1 MYDEENDELNEQ
13 EEQKPEG
20 LSAEQILQNLKSK
33 DAKIRLEAITAL
45 AQVKNKRVVN
55 LLINCLKDPV
65 WNNRSAAANSLVEIG
80 ELSVEP
86 LMSVINSE
94 NEDIRFWSIKILG
107 TLGGAGIPSLAKL
120 LDDPDRDL
128 RLHVVRS
135 LCITPAPGIVEPLIT
150 ALGDADWSVRKH
162 ASEGL
167 EKVGGAAVAKLQKAF
182 QDNLNAMGNDD
193 ICFWS
198 IKVLGSILK
207 KDALPAFTSLLRH
220 EDKNIRFYA
229 VGGIGQTRCEEG
241 VDPLIAAL
249 SDPSWLV
256 RRQAFEMLELMGEPA
271 VEKLKTAFFQG
282 NDDVKYWAVRLIAK
296 IMKGNAVGILK
307 KMLNTPQKEIRFFIV
322 TALGETDD
330 PRAIPTLIEAFKDN
344 FWQIRS
350 QAAEM
355 VSHMK
360 FRAIPSLTAAIS
372 NESED
377 VRYWS
382 VQALGMIG
390 GEAMSSLL
398 VLLDNPDKRMR
409 LFTVKALGNLQNS
422 AIIEPLIKA
431 MGDTSW
437 PVRVAASEILERA
450 GETAIRPLIKAI
462 GSDNANVSFW
472 SQKVL
477 QNFGDQAVQTLI
489 NSLLDK
495 EDKYRMHTIKALGR
509 IGTSN
514 SIKPLLEIL
523 SAGVIEECEII
534 LEAMSDLKNPSLI
547 TFLLETLASSEDV
560 NIITWVSNILGA
572 VKEAGKPVYFKALKN
587 PNTEVR
593 VWACKL
599 LATYEGDDI
608 LKALWFAM
616 QDKEPSVRVQ
626 AVKSLGEIGQGLNVM
641 PYAMKL
647 IVDAEPMV
655 RFEVFRLLGRIGA
668 PAAVIPMLV
677 AFNKEDEQNQK
688 LILDIFNEIESTNF
702 MMSLVI
708 TLEEAEKEMHPLILQ
723 LLEKMCN
730 SPLKRDMLIKNMEN
744 AGVTTIYWIVQVIG
758 KFDEEQVADALIRLL
773 EHPEA
778 YVHAVTAM
786 ARYFSSSNFIIRDK
800 ITAALTAAGVKVI
813 RPLIESIN
821 KDDEMVKMNAVNIIE
836 SIGDDIKPVIEEL
849 AADKTV
855 KNHIIALEL
864 LNSITRTVRV
874 GGGAKT
880 WASGKQKE
888 VKGGKDSASKIKEE
902 LEREMAKTKIK

>member
-13 EEQKPEG
+13 EEKKPDG

-86 LMSVINSE
+86 LMSVVYSE

-135 LCITPAPGIVEPLIT
+135 LCITPAPGTVEPLIT

-167 EKVGGAAVAKLQKAF
+167 EKVGGSAVAKLQKAF

-207 KDALPAFTSLLRH
+207 RDALPAFTSLLRH

-350 QAAEM
+350 QLQGQFLADKKPGGRNGL
-355 VSHMK
+355 SHEIPRHTVAYGGDLQRVRR
-360 FRAIPSLTAAIS
+360 RA
-372 NESED
+372 
-377 VRYWS
+377 
-382 VQALGMIG
+382 
-390 GEAMSSLL
+390 LL
-398 VLLDNPDKRMR
+398 VGPGARHDRR
-409 LFTVKALGNLQNS
+409 
-422 AIIEPLIKA
+422 
-431 MGDTSW
+431 
-437 PVRVAASEILERA
+437 R
-450 GETAIRPLIKAI
+450 
-462 GSDNANVSFW
+462 SD
-472 SQKVL
+472 
-477 QNFGDQAVQTLI
+477 
-489 NSLLDK
+489 
-495 EDKYRMHTIKALGR
+495 E
-509 IGTSN
+509 
-514 SIKPLLEIL
+514 
-523 SAGVIEECEII
+523 
-534 LEAMSDLKNPSLI
+534 
-547 TFLLETLASSEDV
+547 LAS
-560 NIITWVSNILGA
+560 GPA
-572 VKEAGKPVYFKALKN
+572 
-587 PNTEVR
+587 R
-593 VWACKL
+593 
-599 LATYEGDDI
+599 
-608 LKALWFAM
+608 
-616 QDKEPSVRVQ
+616 
-626 AVKSLGEIGQGLNVM
+626 KS
-641 PYAMKL
+641 
-647 IVDAEPMV
+647 
-655 RFEVFRLLGRIGA
+655 R
-668 PAAVIPMLV
+668 
-677 AFNKEDEQNQK
+677 
-688 LILDIFNEIESTNF
+688 
-702 MMSLVI
+702 
-708 TLEEAEKEMHPLILQ
+708 
-723 LLEKMCN
+723 
-730 SPLKRDMLIKNMEN
+730 
-744 AGVTTIYWIVQVIG
+744 
-758 KFDEEQVADALIRLL
+758 
-773 EHPEA
+773 
-778 YVHAVTAM
+778 
-786 ARYFSSSNFIIRDK
+786 
-800 ITAALTAAGVKVI
+800 
-813 RPLIESIN
+813 
-821 KDDEMVKMNAVNIIE
+821 
-836 SIGDDIKPVIEEL
+836 
-849 AADKTV
+849 
-855 KNHIIALEL
+855 
-864 LNSITRTVRV
+864 
-874 GGGAKT
+874 
-880 WASGKQKE
+880 
-888 VKGGKDSASKIKEE
+888 
-902 LEREMAKTKIK
+902 

>member
-13 EEQKPEG
+13 EEKKPDG

-86 LMSVINSE
+86 LMSVVYSE

-135 LCITPAPGIVEPLIT
+135 LCITPAPGTVEPLIT

-167 EKVGGAAVAKLQKAF
+167 EKVGGSAVAKLQKAF

-207 KDALPAFTSLLRH
+207 RDALPAFTSLLRH

-398 VLLDNPDKRMR
+398 VLLENPDKRMR

-450 GETAIRPLIKAI
+450 GEMAIRPLIKAI

-534 LEAMSDLKNPSLI
+534 LEAMSDLKNPPLI
-547 TFLLETLASSEDV
+547 AFLLETLASSEDA

-572 VKEAGKPVYFKALKN
+572 VKETGKSVYFKALKN

-647 IVDAEPMV
+647 IVDGEPMV
-655 RFEVFRLLGRIGA
+655 RFEVFRLLGKIGA
-668 PAAVIPMLV
+668 PAAVIPMLE

-688 LILDIFNEIESTNF
+688 LILDIFNDIESTNF

-773 EHPEA
+773 DHPEA

-800 ITAALTAAGVKVI
+800 ITAALTAAGVKI
-813 RPLIESIN
+813 IKPLIESIN

-836 SIGDDIKPVIEEL
+836 SIGDDIKPVIEAL
-849 AADKTV
+849 ASDKTV

-880 WASGKQKE
+880 WA
-888 VKGGKDSASKIKEE
+888 
-902 LEREMAKTKIK
+902 

>member
-13 EEQKPEG
+13 EEKKPDG

-86 LMSVINSE
+86 LMSVVYSE

-135 LCITPAPGIVEPLIT
+135 LCITPAPGTVEPLIT

-167 EKVGGAAVAKLQKAF
+167 EKVGGSAVAKLQKAF

-207 KDALPAFTSLLRH
+207 RDALPAFTSLLRH

-398 VLLDNPDKRMR
+398 VLLENPDKRMR

-450 GETAIRPLIKAI
+450 GEMAIRPLIKAI

-534 LEAMSDLKNPSLI
+534 LEAMSDLKNPPLI
-547 TFLLETLASSEDV
+547 AFLLETLASSEDA

-572 VKEAGKPVYFKALKN
+572 VKETGKSVYFKALKN

-647 IVDAEPMV
+647 IVDGEPMV
-655 RFEVFRLLGRIGA
+655 RFEVFRLLGKIGA
-668 PAAVIPMLV
+668 PAAVIPMLE

-688 LILDIFNEIESTNF
+688 LILDIFNDIESTNF

-773 EHPEA
+773 DHPEA

-800 ITAALTAAGVKVI
+800 ITAALTAAGVKI
-813 RPLIESIN
+813 IKPLIESIN

-836 SIGDDIKPVIEEL
+836 SIGDDIKPVIEAL
-849 AADKTV
+849 ASDKTV

-888 VKGGKDSASKIKEE
+888 AKGGKDAASKIKEE

>member
-1 MYDEENDELNEQ
+1 MYDEEKDEYIDQ
-13 EEQKPEG
+13 EEQKSEG
-20 LSAEQILQNLKSK
+20 LSAEQILKNLKSA
-33 DAKIRLEAITAL
+33 DAKVRLEAITAL

-65 WNNRSAAANSLVEIG
+65 WNNRAAAANSLISIG
-80 ELSVEP
+80 ELSIEP
-86 LMSVINSE
+86 LMSFVNSD
-94 NEDIRFWSIKILG
+94 NEDIQFWSIKILG
-107 TLGGAGIPSLAKL
+107 TLGGAGISSLTQL

-128 RLHVVRS
+128 RLHVIRS
-135 LCITPAPGIVEPLIT
+135 LCINPSPGVVDPLII

-162 ASEGL
+162 AAEGL
-167 EKVGGAAVAKLQKAF
+167 EKVGGAAVPKLQKAF

-193 ICFWS
+193 ICFWA
-198 IKVLGSILK
+198 IKVLGFILK
-207 KDALPAFTSLLRH
+207 RDALPAFISLLKH

-229 VGGIGQTRCEEG
+229 VGGIGETRCEEA
-241 VDPLIAAL
+241 VDSLIGAL
-249 SDPSWLV
+249 SDSSWLV
-256 RRQAFEMLELMGEPA
+256 RRHAFEMLEVIGESA
-271 VEKLKTAFFQG
+271 VEKLKTAFFQA
-282 NDDVKYWAVRLIAK
+282 NDDVKYWTVRLIAK

-330 PRAIPTLIEAFKDN
+330 IRAIPTLIEAFKDN
-344 FWQIRS
+344 FWQIRT

-355 VSHMK
+355 VARMK
-360 FRAIPSLTAAIS
+360 FRAIPALNAAIG

-390 GEAMSSLL
+390 GEAMNSLL
-398 VLLDNPDKRMR
+398 KLLDHPDKRMR
-409 LFTVKALGNLQNS
+409 LFTVKALGSLQN
-422 AIIEPLIKA
+422 AEIIEPLIKA

-437 PVRVAASEILERA
+437 PVRVAASEILERV
-450 GETAIRPLIKAI
+450 GEMAIRPLIKAI
-462 GSDNANVSFW
+462 GSDNANISFW

-495 EDKYRMHTIKALGR
+495 EDKYRIHTIKALGR

-523 SAGVIEECEII
+523 SAGIIEECEVIA
-534 LEAMSDLKNPSLI
+534 ESMSDLKNPALI
-547 TFLLETLASSEDV
+547 AFLLETLASSEDA
-560 NIITWVSNILGA
+560 NIITWVSNILGT
-572 VKEAGKPVYFKALKN
+572 VKEAGRSVYFKSLKN

-593 VWACKL
+593 MWACKM

-616 QDKEPSVRVQ
+616 QDREPCVRVQ
-626 AVKSLGEIGQGLNVM
+626 AIKSLGEIGQGLSVI
-641 PYAMKL
+641 PYTMKL
-647 IVDAEPMV
+647 IVDPESMV
-655 RFEVFRLLGRIGA
+655 RFEVFRLLGKIGA
-668 PAAVIPMLV
+668 PAAVIPMLD
-677 AFNKEDEQNQK
+677 AFAKEDEQNQK
-688 LILDIFNEIESTNF
+688 LILDIFNDIESTNF

-708 TLEEAEKEMHPLILQ
+708 TLEEAPVEMHPLILQ

-744 AGVTTIYWIVQVIG
+744 AGTTTIYWIVQVIG

-778 YVHAVTAM
+778 YVHSVAAM
-786 ARYFSSSNFIIRDK
+786 VRYLTSSNFIIRDK
-800 ITAALTAAGVKVI
+800 ITAALSAAGLKII
-813 RPLIESIN
+813 RPLIESLN
-821 KDDEMVKMNAVNIIE
+821 KDDEMIKMNAINIIE
-836 SIGDDIKPVIEEL
+836 SMGDDIKPVIEEL
-849 AADKTV
+849 ASDKTV
-855 KNHIIALEL
+855 KNHIIAIEL

-874 GGGAKT
+874 GGAKT
-880 WASGKQKE
+880 WASNKPKE
-888 VKGGKDSASKIKEE
+888 SKGGKDSASKIKEE